1 MRTLTQHK
9 IQQVVKAL
17 STKAYPL
24 TLDEA
29 KELVR
34 GARRVQDI
42 NFSWQKERHIREA
55 KRYLR
60 EANRII
66 NGHGVEMGVV
76 SKGGKGAIYLHVNV
90 GDLDSPT
97 VIWFEGRVR
106 IGCVADIVEKY
117 PSLL

>member
-29 KELVR
+29 KELIR
-34 GARRVQDI
+34 EARRVQDI

-55 KRYLR
+55 K
-60 EANRII
+60 RII

-106 IGCVADIVEKY
+106 IGC
-117 PSLL
+117 